1 MKSVSKLFVVILFAF
16 VFSKSLTAQE
26 KTSKEEILKA
36 IKETST
42 ALTEYILDEN
52 GKSKCDY
59 NIVSNKW
66 VDYEPAWHTG
76 QIIYGL
82 TEAYR
87 ITNDSK
93 TLKSAKKAGDWW
105 TNLLIKE
112 HPKLNGMLRAIHMNG
127 IDNIIFA
134 TVTDGSAGLFRL
146 SNLTKNKK
154 YADVA
159 TSAGEWMLNN
169 MYIADK
175 GLFYDAINP
184 ETGEVMKEWSPFW
197 PDKEKQQL
205 NDVAR
210 PNNEG
215 SIFLDMYRHTNNEKY
230 KKVFIELCNSLVE
243 KQDENGLW
251 MDFTPN
257 DKRDGK
263 IHPRFNLWYA
273 ESLLDGYELTQDKKY
288 LDAAIKTVKM
298 HKKLMQKDGT
308 FFYNNYVDGK
318 FNDREITGSTTAFL
332 GILWIRLTKFGF
344 AEIYNED
351 IELAKNWVLKNRY
364 LQTHPDK
371 NLRGSLIDTKVRRK
385 KGVVEIYQRDVG
397 TSFGLR
403 FLCAYY
409 NYSFGIKK

>member
-1 MKSVSKLFVVILFAF
+1 MKSTANLIVAILFAF
-16 VFSKSLTAQE
+16 ILSHSVLAQE
-26 KTSKEEILKA
+26 KKSKEEIIKA

-42 ALTEYILDEN
+42 AITDYILDEN

-82 TEAYR
+82 TEVYK

-93 TLKSAKKAGDWW
+93 VLQSAKKAGDWW
-105 TNLLIKE
+105 TKLLIVDN
-112 HPKLNGMLRAIHMNG
+112 PKLKGMLRAIHMSG

-146 SNLTKNKK
+146 SNLTNNKK

-159 TSAGEWMLNN
+159 TSAGAWMLSN
-169 MYIADK
+169 MYIEDK
-175 GLFYDAINP
+175 GLFYDAVNK

-215 SIFLDMYRHTNNEKY
+215 SIFLDMYKHTKNEMY
-230 KKVFIELCNSLVE
+230 KKVFIDLCNSLVE
-243 KQDENGLW
+243 KQDEHGLW

-273 ESLLDGYELTQDKKY
+273 ESLLDGYELTNDKKY
-288 LDAAIKTVKM
+288 LDAAIKTINM

-318 FNDREITGSTTAFL
+318 YNDREITGSTTAFL
-332 GILWIRLTKFGF
+332 GILWIRLSKLGF
-344 AEIYNED
+344 AEAYKED
-351 IELAKNWVLKNRY
+351 IELAKNWILKNRY
-364 LQTHPDK
+364 SQTHPDK

-385 KGVVEIYQRDVG
+385 KGAVEIYQRDVG

-403 FLCAYY
+403 FLCDYY
-409 NYSFGIKK
+409 NFSFGKN